1 MMYQVNKNIE
11 TKKKGVEELTTI
23 CIIVNY
29 LIKGESSN
37 FWYTPTERKVNN
49 FLAKTIYFKD
59 LSSTVTIQKMWT
71 H

>member
-1 MMYQVNKNIE
+1 M
-11 TKKKGVEELTTI
+11 TI

-37 FWYTPTERKVNN
+37 FRYTPTERKVDN